1 MHHSQKRYKTLYF
14 FAALIA
20 AAISVLLIELGG
32 IGDSDYYWHIVLGR
46 EICSTHTIPVAD
58 TFSWISQDLGLTE
71 TAHSWLS
78 SIILYQFSC
87 ISSNPVVGLL
97 IYSFI
102 TAFLYALFI
111 EYAWAKELR
120 DPFENCLFVTIV
132 TALLSWA
139 GRPQNIGMILFVVS
153 FYLLNDLYR
162 NPDSKRCWL
171 LPVLSF
177 LWANLHGGSLPI
189 LFAFIVLFILM
200 CYLPDINT
208 FGLVNENEQKTKK
221 AKTYIQILV
230 ASLLTGLINPY
241 TYKLYY
247 YFFLTNNEA
256 TKKYVSEWQP
266 CELADIVVFFCLAFL
281 FIVFASHKKVRI
293 TEFLPILCCLILTSR
308 YVRIRTYL
316 LIVTTPLIFR
326 FLAVMMN
333 EQENKMWKTGGRPTE
348 GFTGQA
354 KRSTI
359 LTLVVLVAAIVLYA
373 PFVINDPD
381 KTYDKMDPVFVQE
394 LHELNTQRLYTG
406 YNDGGLA
413 IYHGLQDFADSRAD
427 LYPDDVID
435 ASVSMGTGSE
445 SATERTVQDTLD
457 KWDFDAVLL
466 NRSQHKLCIEVMD
479 LLPDWTRAIESQYYV
494 VFVPKT

>member
-1 MHHSQKRYKTLYF
+1 MTITAGGPFGSAHFLVLEVHPMHHSQKRYKTLYF

-20 AAISVLLIELGG
+20 AAFSVLLIELGG

-58 TFSWISQDLGLTE
+58 VFSWISQDLGLTE

-153 FYLLNDLYR
+153 FYFLNDLYR

-200 CYLPDINT
+200 CYLPNINT

-221 AKTYIQILV
+221 VKTYIQIFV

-247 YFFLTNNEA
+247 HGFH
-256 TKKYVSEWQP
+256 
-266 CELADIVVFFCLAFL
+266 CLRSL
-281 FIVFASHKKVRI
+281 V
-293 TEFLPILCCLILTSR
+293 C
-308 YVRIRTYL
+308 
-316 LIVTTPLIFR
+316 FR
-326 FLAVMMN
+326 
-333 EQENKMWKTGGRPTE
+333 
-348 GFTGQA
+348 
-354 KRSTI
+354 
-359 LTLVVLVAAIVLYA
+359 
-373 PFVINDPD
+373 
-381 KTYDKMDPVFVQE
+381 
-394 LHELNTQRLYTG
+394 
-406 YNDGGLA
+406 
-413 IYHGLQDFADSRAD
+413 
-427 LYPDDVID
+427 
-435 ASVSMGTGSE
+435 
-445 SATERTVQDTLD
+445 
-457 KWDFDAVLL
+457 
-466 NRSQHKLCIEVMD
+466 
-479 LLPDWTRAIESQYYV
+479 
-494 VFVPKT
+494 

>member
-78 SIILYQFSC
+78 SIILYQLSC

-177 LWANLHGGSLPI
+177 VWANLHGGSLPVHCS
-189 LFAFIVLFILM
+189 FHSDVLSARHQ
-200 CYLPDINT
+200 YL
-208 FGLVNENEQKTKK
+208 
-221 AKTYIQILV
+221 
-230 ASLLTGLINPY
+230 
-241 TYKLYY
+241 
-247 YFFLTNNEA
+247 
-256 TKKYVSEWQP
+256 
-266 CELADIVVFFCLAFL
+266 
-281 FIVFASHKKVRI
+281 
-293 TEFLPILCCLILTSR
+293 
-308 YVRIRTYL
+308 
-316 LIVTTPLIFR
+316 
-326 FLAVMMN
+326 
-333 EQENKMWKTGGRPTE
+333 
-348 GFTGQA
+348 
-354 KRSTI
+354 RSC
-359 LTLVVLVAAIVLYA
+359 
-373 PFVINDPD
+373 
-381 KTYDKMDPVFVQE
+381 Q
-394 LHELNTQRLYTG
+394 
-406 YNDGGLA
+406 
-413 IYHGLQDFADSRAD
+413 
-427 LYPDDVID
+427 
-435 ASVSMGTGSE
+435 
-445 SATERTVQDTLD
+445 
-457 KWDFDAVLL
+457 
-466 NRSQHKLCIEVMD
+466 
-479 LLPDWTRAIESQYYV
+479 
-494 VFVPKT
+494 

>member
-177 LWANLHGGSLPI
+177 VWANLHGGSLPI
-189 LFAFIVLFILM
+189 LFALF
-200 CYLPDINT
+200 
-208 FGLVNENEQKTKK
+208 F
-221 AKTYIQILV
+221 
-230 ASLLTGLINPY
+230 S
-241 TYKLYY
+241 
-247 YFFLTNNEA
+247 F
-256 TKKYVSEWQP
+256 
-266 CELADIVVFFCLAFL
+266 
-281 FIVFASHKKVRI
+281 
-293 TEFLPILCCLILTSR
+293 
-308 YVRIRTYL
+308 
-316 LIVTTPLIFR
+316 
-326 FLAVMMN
+326 
-333 EQENKMWKTGGRPTE
+333 
-348 GFTGQA
+348 
-354 KRSTI
+354 
-359 LTLVVLVAAIVLYA
+359 
-373 PFVINDPD
+373 
-381 KTYDKMDPVFVQE
+381 
-394 LHELNTQRLYTG
+394 
-406 YNDGGLA
+406 
-413 IYHGLQDFADSRAD
+413 
-427 LYPDDVID
+427 
-435 ASVSMGTGSE
+435 
-445 SATERTVQDTLD
+445 
-457 KWDFDAVLL
+457 
-466 NRSQHKLCIEVMD
+466 
-479 LLPDWTRAIESQYYV
+479 
-494 VFVPKT
+494 

>member
-78 SIILYQFSC
+78 SIILYQFSR

-132 TALLSWA
+132 TALLSWT

-171 LPVLSF
+171 LPILSL

-189 LFAFIVLFILM
+189 LFAFNVLFILM
-200 CYLPDINT
+200 CYLPNINT

-221 AKTYIQILV
+221 VKTYIQILV

-266 CELADIVVFFCLAFL
+266 CELADIVAFFCLAFL

-308 YVRIRTYL
+308 YVRIRT
-316 LIVTTPLIFR
+316 
-326 FLAVMMN
+326 
-333 EQENKMWKTGGRPTE
+333 
-348 GFTGQA
+348 
-354 KRSTI
+354 
-359 LTLVVLVAAIVLYA
+359 
-373 PFVINDPD
+373 
-381 KTYDKMDPVFVQE
+381 
-394 LHELNTQRLYTG
+394 
-406 YNDGGLA
+406 
-413 IYHGLQDFADSRAD
+413 
-427 LYPDDVID
+427 
-435 ASVSMGTGSE
+435 
-445 SATERTVQDTLD
+445 
-457 KWDFDAVLL
+457 
-466 NRSQHKLCIEVMD
+466 
-479 LLPDWTRAIESQYYV
+479 
-494 VFVPKT
+494 

>member
-46 EICSTHTIPVAD
+46 EICSTHTIPVSD

-78 SIILYQFSC
+78 SIILYHFSR

-177 LWANLHGGSLPI
+177 VWANLHGGSLPI

-221 AKTYIQILV
+221 VKTYIQILV

-247 YFFLTNNEA
+247 YFFMTNNEA

-266 CELADIVVFFCLAFL
+266 CELADIVAFFCLAFL
-281 FIVFASHKKVRI
+281 FIAFASHKKVRI

-333 EQENKMWKTGGRPTE
+333 EQENKMWKTGGRPTK
-348 GFTGQA
+348 GFTGHA
-354 KRSTI
+354 KRSFT
-359 LTLVVLVAAIVLYA
+359 
-373 PFVINDPD
+373 N
-381 KTYDKMDPVFVQE
+381 
-394 LHELNTQRLYTG
+394 
-406 YNDGGLA
+406 
-413 IYHGLQDFADSRAD
+413 
-427 LYPDDVID
+427 
-435 ASVSMGTGSE
+435 
-445 SATERTVQDTLD
+445 
-457 KWDFDAVLL
+457 
-466 NRSQHKLCIEVMD
+466 
-479 LLPDWTRAIESQYYV
+479 
-494 VFVPKT
+494 

>member
-78 SIILYQFSC
+78 SIILYQFSR

-171 LPVLSF
+171 LPVLSL

-200 CYLPDINT
+200 CYLPNINT
-208 FGLVNENEQKTKK
+208 FGLVNESEQKTKK
-221 AKTYIQILV
+221 VKTYIQIFV
-230 ASLLTGLINPY
+230 ASLLTGLFNPY

-266 CELADIVVFFCLAFL
+266 CELADIVAFFCLAFL

-333 EQENKMWKTGGRPTE
+333 EQENKM
-348 GFTGQA
+348 
-354 KRSTI
+354 
-359 LTLVVLVAAIVLYA
+359 
-373 PFVINDPD
+373 
-381 KTYDKMDPVFVQE
+381 
-394 LHELNTQRLYTG
+394 
-406 YNDGGLA
+406 
-413 IYHGLQDFADSRAD
+413 
-427 LYPDDVID
+427 
-435 ASVSMGTGSE
+435 
-445 SATERTVQDTLD
+445 
-457 KWDFDAVLL
+457 
-466 NRSQHKLCIEVMD
+466 
-479 LLPDWTRAIESQYYV
+479 
-494 VFVPKT
+494 